1 MTILIRVKA
10 STREVERMI
19 KRIPQQLAS
28 KSRSDLNKCLTN
40 HLAYQLFG
48 RIEKSFRDKS
58 DGGTDEFG
66 KRWTPLKPETIAQ
79 RPITFKDEYDNR
91 VKQGEKGLLTPGQ
104 LAQWKAIFR
113 SVFVKLRLSMGDD
126 RAKALAGKSAWAIM
140 KSKGAKTRLD
150 VLGRR
155 KVKLL
160 RISDRL
166 FDSISQGTL
175 NGNRYYK
182 PYEQIFKYETGE
194 LEIGTNVPYAKYLHK
209 RRRII
214 PTLEDMA
221 KAGWVK
227 KALYN
232 SATALAKIIAE
243 RVRGL
248 RR

>member
-1 MTILIRVKA
+1 MAILIRVKA
-10 STREVERMI
+10 STREVERLI
-19 KRIPQQLAS
+19 KRIPSELAS

-104 LAQWKAIFR
+104 LIQWKAIFR

-140 KSKGAKTRLD
+140 KSKGAKTRID

-155 KVKLL
+155 KVKIL
-160 RISDRL
+160 RVSDRL
-166 FDSISQGTL
+166 LDSVSQGKL

-182 PYEQIFKYETGE
+182 PHEQIFKNDDGE
-194 LEIGTNVPYAKYLHK
+194 LEIGTEVPYAKYLHNK
-209 RRRII
+209 RRII
-214 PTLEDMA
+214 PTLTDMQ
-221 KAGWVK
+221 KAGWIK
-227 KALYN
+227 KALYD
-232 SATALAKIIAE
+232 SATALAKIISD
-243 RVRGL
+243 RVRSL